1 MTISHQVE
9 NINKEMGIIKQEPNE
24 NPRDKHK
31 TTEVKNSLEE
41 LNSTF
46 ELAEERIS
54 KCRQRLCIQKNKQK
68 NE

>member
-24 NPRDKHK
+24 NSRDKYK
-31 TTEVKNSLEE
+31 TTEVKKSLEE

-54 KCRQRLCIQKNKQK
+54 KCRQ
-68 NE
+68 